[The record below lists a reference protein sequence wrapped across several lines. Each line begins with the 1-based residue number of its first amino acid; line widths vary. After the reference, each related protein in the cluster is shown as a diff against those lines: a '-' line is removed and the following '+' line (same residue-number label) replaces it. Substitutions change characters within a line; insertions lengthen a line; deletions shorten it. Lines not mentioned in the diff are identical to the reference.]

1 MARRTA
7 IKEKNITRTCV
18 TTIASVKG
26 FDTVSEEPVEKTLE
40 FDGKYEVNNESD
52 IDDVLF
58 SAKTDTFIAYKF
70 TSARY
75 IERKYSMPISLFK
88 AYATEVKDAD
98 EESDEE

>member
-7 IKEKNITRTCV
+7 IKEKNITRTCF
-18 TTIASVKG
+18 TTIATVKG
-26 FDTVSEEPVEKTLE
+26 FNVTTEKPEEKTIEL
-40 FDGKYEVNNESD
+40 DGKYVIDNESD

-70 TSARY
+70 SDARY

-98 EESDEE
+98 GEEEEE